1 MWKWVKLRGPEGKFA
16 KMNETLS
23 NWVKNCENY
32 LNVKK
37 LNETMWNR
45 TKHCATHGNI
55 MKLHETLWKIVQP
68 KERSRDHFWNQ
79 RLSQNW
85 SQSQRWNRRLRIR
98 RIKKKIV
105 GNYCPVVDLFPP
117 QELDG
122 NRCPT
127 GDFSSSLF

>member
-1 MWKWVKLRGPEGKFA
+1 MWKWVKHRGPEGKFA

-45 TKHCATHGNI
+45 TKHCTTHGNI

-98 RIKKKIV
+98 RIKKNSWKLLSSGRHISST
-105 GNYCPVVDLFPP
+105 GTRRESLPNGRLFV
-117 QELDG
+117 
-122 NRCPT
+122 
-127 GDFSSSLF
+127 